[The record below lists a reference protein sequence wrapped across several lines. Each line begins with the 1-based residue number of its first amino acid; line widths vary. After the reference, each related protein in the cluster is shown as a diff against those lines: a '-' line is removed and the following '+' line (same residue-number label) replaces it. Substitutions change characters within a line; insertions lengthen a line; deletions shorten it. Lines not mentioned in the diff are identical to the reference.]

1 LNKLSKIALSGALAL
16 ASFAFA
22 GEMPFPQ
29 VENGKVFLQE
39 KDSPYILEQGVV
51 LSSTDTFEV
60 EPGVTVLMGEY
71 AKLMLRGP
79 VKILGTE
86 AKPIVFCSA
95 DSSESWNGIHFVSS
109 SRPFEVKNM
118 KVENAFRNTVFRT
131 RGIFENV
138 KFINNYYGLW
148 IDDVPEIFLS
158 RCDFSRN
165 RFAISVR
172 ASKVLAADT
181 KVNGNVYGLY
191 LEHGG
196 VYDGDLSLIKGN
208 LETDVRDESAEMVSQ
223 GKRVS
228 RNVWH
233 RIETGF

>member
-1 LNKLSKIALSGALAL
+1 
-16 ASFAFA
+16 
-22 GEMPFPQ
+22 MPFPQ
-29 VENGKVFLQE
+29 VENGKILLQE

-51 LSSTDTFEV
+51 LSASDTFEV

-86 AKPIVFCSA
+86 TNPISFRSA

-109 SRPFEVKNM
+109 SKPFEVKNLTI
-118 KVENAFRNTVFRT
+118 ENAFRNTVFRA

-138 KFINNYYGLW
+138 NYINNYYGLW
-148 IDDVPEIFLS
+148 IDESPEVFLS
-158 RCDFSRN
+158 RCEFTRN
-165 RFAISVR
+165 RFALSIR
-172 ASKVLAADT
+172 AGKVLAADT
-181 KVNGNVYGLY
+181 KVSKNVYGLY
-191 LEHGG
+191 LEDGG
-196 VYDGDLSLIKGN
+196 SYGGDLSLIKGN
-208 LETDVRDESAEMVSQ
+208 LEADVRKESDEMAAQ

-228 RNVWH
+228 RNIWQ

>member
-1 LNKLSKIALSGALAL
+1 LNRLSKTFLSGAVLVT
-16 ASFAFA
+16 SFVFA

-29 VENGKVFLQE
+29 VENGKILLQE

-51 LSSTDTFEV
+51 LSASDTFEV

-86 AKPIVFCSA
+86 TNPISFRSA
-95 DSSESWNGIHFVSS
+95 DSSESWNGVHFVSS
-109 SRPFEVKNM
+109 SKPFEVKNLTI
-118 KVENAFRNTVFRT
+118 ENAFRNTVFRA

-138 KFINNYYGLW
+138 NYINNYYGLW
-148 IDDVPEIFLS
+148 IDESPEVFLS
-158 RCDFSRN
+158 RCEFTRN
-165 RFAISVR
+165 RFALSIR
-172 ASKVLAADT
+172 AGKVLAADT
-181 KVNGNVYGLY
+181 KVSKNVYGLY
-191 LEHGG
+191 LEDGG
-196 VYDGDLSLIKGN
+196 SYGGDLSLIKGN
-208 LETDVRDESAEMVSQ
+208 LEADVRKESDEMAAQ

-228 RNVWH
+228 RNIWQ